1 MLSDSPSWVRDEVLH
16 VVRSLPALPQ
26 GACVCVSVCVC
37 VCVFIVREG
46 ILATLSYSG
55 VLQRILFRAKKLGYL
70 KPLPGYL
77 PYISVLYQKRQQ
89 ALQARGVHIGADS
102 KPTPTQTTL
111 TNHTHTQSHAQSHSQ

>member
-1 MLSDSPSWVRDEVLH
+1 MWDWYL
-16 VVRSLPALPQ
+16 
-26 GACVCVSVCVC
+26 CVCVCVC
-37 VCVFIVREG
+37 VCVFIFREG

-55 VLQRILFRAKKLGYL
+55 VLQPIRFRAKKLGYL

-102 KPTPTQTTL
+102 KPTPTQTTHTL
-111 TNHTHTQSHAQSHSQ
+111 THSHNHTHIDGYIYVCVSVSIVGFLIGP